1 MVELVGT
8 NVCFD
13 GMIPARED
21 AAEVLMRVGVRED
34 DRRKA
39 DRVGMELASLITSG
53 PPGPHRLRR
62 ADARVQARSWPTGP
76 RSSTSNASRRP
87 SPSRRSSDAPYRPAR
102 RDRLRGS
109 GDKGDDANV
118 GIWAKSDAA
127 YAVMRD
133 TLTTER
139 IKEHFA
145 AVCEGSVTRYELPNL
160 RALNFILGNSL
171 AGGGSGSMRT
181 DAQGKTFGRGLLYME
196 IEVPDDFAG

>member
-1 MVELVGT
+1 MPRTVRL
-8 NVCFD
+8 D
-13 GMIPARED
+13 QIAYAR
-21 AAEVLMRVGVRED
+21 
-34 DRRKA
+34 
-39 DRVGMELASLITSG
+39 
-53 PPGPHRLRR
+53 
-62 ADARVQARSWPTGP
+62 
-76 RSSTSNASRRP
+76 
-87 SPSRRSSDAPYRPAR
+87 
-102 RDRLRGS
+102 S

-127 YAVMRD
+127 YAVMCD

-145 AVCEGSVTRYELPNL
+145 AVCEGKVTRYELPNL